1 MTGAAASFR
10 QYLSG
15 AGLKGTRQRELVVRT
30 FFNLGRH
37 VSAHDLYGVVRKRN
51 KRIGL
56 VTVYRTLKLLRD
68 AGLAEERRFT
78 RDFSLFEPK
87 PRRHHDHMICV
98 RCEEIVEFENETI
111 EQLQEEAA
119 QRAGFTIVTH
129 KLELYGKC
137 RSCQAPP

>member
-1 MTGAAASFR
+1 MSESAKSF
-10 QYLSG
+10 QDYLSD
-15 AGLKGTRQRELVVRT
+15 AGFKGTRQRELVART
-30 FFNLGRH
+30 FFGLGRH
-37 VSAHDLYGVVRKRN
+37 VSAHDLYREVRRRN

-68 AGLAEERRFT
+68 AGLADERRFT

-98 RCEEIVEFENETI
+98 RCGEIVEFENETI
-111 EQLQEEAA
+111 EDLQEEAA
-119 QRAGFTIVTH
+119 RRAGFTIISH

-137 RSCQAPP
+137 RKCQARS